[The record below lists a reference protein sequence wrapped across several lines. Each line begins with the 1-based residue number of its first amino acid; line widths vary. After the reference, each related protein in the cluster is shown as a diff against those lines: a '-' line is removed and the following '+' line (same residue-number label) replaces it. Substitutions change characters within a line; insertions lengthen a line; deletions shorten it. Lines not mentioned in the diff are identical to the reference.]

1 MKFQNVILYYM
12 SGKRLGL
19 CLLGNTF
26 VPYDIPPQYIKQK
39 VTYRVHIHYT
49 FLLKLESMCSYW
61 NKGAGAQGIVVTK
74 RTLRYSIHYTYSTNI
89 IQRLKIDLPLIN
101 SELFALCVNKYA

>member
-1 MKFQNVILYYM
+1 MKFQNVILYYT
-12 SGKRLGL
+12 SGKRLAL

-26 VPYDIPPQYIKQK
+26 VPYDISPQYIKQK

-49 FLLKLESMCSYW
+49 FLMKLESMYRNW
-61 NKGAGAQGIVVTK
+61 NKGAGALGIVVTK
-74 RTLRYSIHYTYSTNI
+74 RTLVYSIHYTYKHCA
-89 IQRLKIDLPLIN
+89 QRLKIDLPLID